1 MGLAF
6 GVILAFIGI
15 GLLVF
20 PFAFSL
26 GVANRISTGDSSDD
40 VAKHKRSLHAAA
52 AFIGIAAFVL
62 LISIILIWVFA
73 EAEGKKKEQ
82 TIGTRT
88 TGKQGFINKLVTLE
102 KKDPELFEAAVV

>member
-1 MGLAF
+1 MGLSF

-15 GLLVF
+15 GLLIF

-26 GVANRISTGDSSDD
+26 GVANRISTGDSADD

-52 AFIGIAAFVL
+52 AFIGIAAFVI

-73 EAEGKKKEQ
+73 EDAGKKKCQ
-82 TIGTRT
+82 ATG
-88 TGKQGFINKLVTLE
+88 GKQTKQGEYSKFIQLE
-102 KKDPELFEAAVV
+102 KKNPELKALLL